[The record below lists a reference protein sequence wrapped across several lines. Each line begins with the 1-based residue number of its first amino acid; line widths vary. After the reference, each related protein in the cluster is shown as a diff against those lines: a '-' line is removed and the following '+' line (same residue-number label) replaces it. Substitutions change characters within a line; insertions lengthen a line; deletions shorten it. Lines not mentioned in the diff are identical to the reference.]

1 MDAPFESL
9 APNIQVRLKSIERSV
24 AKISAVEK
32 KLGVANLLQKFYTG
46 VAAIGP
52 LNRLFLRKDI
62 GDAERFAIEFFT
74 RGDDWVDDATK
85 ILYREGL
92 ETAREAVAAQ
102 LSSAFGKAMP
112 DDFIFSQTQRRMVWE
127 RARASAKSIAQTYNQ
142 QLPKWV
148 GDIKERWII
157 EHGSLRGL
165 NRWNIINRMGGYHRD
180 FQQWKESQIMVS
192 EFSAQFKAATEEF
205 WVGNEEG
212 LEIECLILPES
223 ASDPGRDSPVICASF
238 SGQWLPK
245 DEAISL
251 AYQHINCIHH
261 PAQSRIVGGTIPPF
275 IRIGNFGYSLESLP
289 IAEG

>member
-9 APNIQVRLKSIERSV
+9 EPNIQARLKAIEKSV
-24 AKISAVEK
+24 AQTSAVEK
-32 KLGVANLLQKFYTG
+32 RLGVANLLEKFYSIG
-46 VAAIGP
+46 NIIGP
-52 LNRLFLRKDI
+52 LGRLFIERSIK
-62 GDAERFAIEFFT
+62 DAEQFAIDFFT
-74 RGDDWVDDATK
+74 RGDDWVNDATK
-85 ILYREGL
+85 ILYKEGL
-92 ETAREAVAAQ
+92 ETAKEAIATQ
-102 LSSAFGKAMP
+102 LSSAFGKLLPA
-112 DDFIFSQTQRRMVWE
+112 DFDFSQAQKRMIWE
-127 RARASAKSIAQTYNQ
+127 RARASAESIAQTYNQ

-148 GDIKERWII
+148 WDIKERWII

-165 NRWNIINRMGGYHRD
+165 NRWNIISRMGGYHRD
-180 FQQWKESQIMVS
+180 FQAWKEPQIMVS

-205 WVGNEEG
+205 WAVNGEG
-212 LEIECLILPES
+212 LEIECLMLPES

-251 AYQHINCIHH
+251 AYQHPNCVHH

-275 IRIGNFGYSLESLP
+275 VRVGNYGYSLESLP